1 MEKLKALWTEHK
13 TKILIVGGI
22 LLAFVLYKKMKK

>member
-22 LLAFVLYKKMKK
+22 LLAIVLYKKMKK